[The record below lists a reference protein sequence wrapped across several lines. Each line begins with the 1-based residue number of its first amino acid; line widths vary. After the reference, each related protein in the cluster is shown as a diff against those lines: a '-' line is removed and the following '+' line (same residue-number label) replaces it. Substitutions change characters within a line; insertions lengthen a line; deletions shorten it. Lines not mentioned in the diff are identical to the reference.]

1 MARKIM
7 IASFIATAVGNSTI
21 AQAAAEEIPCTLE
34 ARASVTV
41 TVLDA
46 EGAPVSDAV
55 VRYSVRDEPARD
67 CESFTDGEY
76 VCGWET
82 SGHFFITA
90 TRGAEAATAALFVWW
105 GGCHVRS
112 ERVTL
117 RLSEMPADR
126 SP

>member
-7 IASFIATAVGNSTI
+7 IASLIAASLGNSTV
-21 AQAAAEEIPCTLE
+21 AQAAEEEFLCTLE
-34 ARASVTV
+34 ARSSVTA

-46 EGAPVSDAV
+46 EGVPVSDAV
-55 VRYSVRDEPARD
+55 VRYSVNDEPARD
-67 CESFTDGEY
+67 CVSFTVGEY

-82 SGHFFITA
+82 SGQFVITA
-90 TRGAEAATAALFVWW
+90 TRGAEAATTALFVWW
-105 GGCHVRS
+105 EGCHVRS

-117 RLSEMPADR
+117 RLSEMPAGR